1 MAAARLPL
9 PAASR
14 CPQNTRGP
22 CMVCAILHPI
32 APIAQVILC
41 TIFRFL
47 RKCPTCRLC
56 LPQPQGVLF
65 HNHRRN
71 QFPERL
77 SCHEK
82 REKKKKRETQATRDP
97 SAQHKP
103 EQDHPERGH
112 QRRPVIGRPVRS
124 GCRSRRGCHGRHQ
137 SASGVGRAGPWRGRC
152 QGQHTPG
159 HVHGAERA
167 CPRRLRRPR
176 DGALPV
182 VGAERGRPCAGC
194 RRLPIQLALQVFRS
208 ARESV
213 MPVISR

>member
-82 REKKKKRETQATRDP
+82 REKKRREKRKPQETRQLSINPNKTTPSAAISAGLLSEGLSAPDVVAGEGAMVATRVPPGLVEPGRGAGVVKVNTPQDT
-97 SAQHKP
+97 SAAPNVLVQAVCV
-103 EQDHPERGH
+103 G
-112 QRRPVIGRPVRS
+112 PVTVP
-124 GCRSRRGCHGRHQ
+124 CR
-137 SASGVGRAGPWRGRC
+137 
-152 QGQHTPG
+152 
-159 HVHGAERA
+159 
-167 CPRRLRRPR
+167 
-176 DGALPV
+176 
-182 VGAERGRPCAGC
+182 
-194 RRLPIQLALQVFRS
+194 
-208 ARESV
+208 
-213 MPVISR
+213 